1 MEIIEKH
8 KTVER
13 WGVRIV
19 SAVVLFAGNNLR
31 SARVF
36 ADPMPPAPCAAP
48 VYRQF
53 DFWVGDWDVFEV
65 GGSIQVA
72 HARVDSVLDGFVLR
86 EDYQA
91 SDGHR
96 GQSSQFTRPP
106 SDFTPGCPLF
116 DHYAHGQI

>member
-13 WGVRIV
+13 WEVRIA

-36 ADPMPPAPCAAP
+36 ADPTPPAPCAAP

-65 GGSIQVA
+65 GGRSKSRTPVLTSFSMAASCGRTTKQA
-72 HARVDSVLDGFVLR
+72 MDTKARV
-86 EDYQA
+86 
-91 SDGHR
+91 
-96 GQSSQFTRPP
+96 SQFTRPP
-106 SDFTPGCPLF
+106 SDFTPGGPLF
-116 DHYAHGQI
+116 DHYAHRQI

>member
-1 MEIIEKH
+1 MH

-19 SAVVLFAGNNLR
+19 SAVMLFAGNNLR

-36 ADPMPPAPCAAP
+36 ADPTPPAPCAAP

-72 HARVDSVLDGFVLR
+72 HARVDVVLDGCVLR
-86 EDYQA
+86 EDSKQA
-91 SDGHR
+91 MDVKAR
-96 GQSSQFTRPP
+96 VSQFTMPP
-106 SDFTPGCPLF
+106 GPYGIRV
-116 DHYAHGQI
+116 G